1 MKDRQQAYRD
11 AMKTIKRIAITVV
24 CCLPVLI
31 AFAFLTRNVIKSDA
45 LLIFIFVVFM
55 AVVVLVEELIY
66 RKIQKKREQ
75 VQKDTKDVFK

>member
-45 LLIFIFVVFM
+45 LLIFIFVAFM

>member
-45 LLIFIFVVFM
+45 LLIFIFVAFM
-55 AVVVLVEELIY
+55 AVVVLIEELIY
-66 RKIQKKREQ
+66 RKMQKKREQ
-75 VQKDTKDVFK
+75 IKKDTKDVFK